1 MQRIL
6 ITGAAGSI
14 GGVLRG
20 GLRGHYPIIRLTDI
34 AVLGDAGPG
43 EEIVTAELCDLA
55 QMEAAMADVDAVV
68 HLGGTSVESDWES
81 IHANNIVGL
90 YNTFEAARR
99 RGVSRIVF
107 ASSNHAIGFYRR
119 NRRID
124 DAVAP
129 RPDTRYGVSKL
140 FGEGLARLYAD
151 KHGIGAA
158 CLRIGSFQKR
168 PLNSRMLSTWI
179 SHRDMVQ
186 LVRCC
191 LDAPALHFE
200 IVYGAS
206 GNSRSWWDNSAA
218 IRLGYAPEDNAEDYA
233 DEILAAER
241 LEPGKGEDAVESLFH
256 GGPFTSLE
264 FDGNTDKI
272 D

>member
-1 MQRIL
+1 MRRIL
-6 ITGAAGSI
+6 ITGAAGAI
-14 GGVLRG
+14 GAVLRE
-20 GLRGHYPIIRLTDI
+20 GLRGHYPIIRLSDI
-34 AVLGDAGPG
+34 ADLGGAAQG
-43 EEIVTAELCDLA
+43 EEIATADICDMA

-68 HLGGTSVESDWES
+68 HLGGASLEAEWES

-99 RGVSRIVF
+99 QGVSRIIF

-119 NRRID
+119 DRRID
-124 DAVAP
+124 GAVAA

-191 LDAPALHFE
+191 LDAPVLHFE

-206 GNSRSWWDNSAA
+206 ANSRSWWDNSAA
-218 IRLGYAPEDNAEDYA
+218 TRLGYAPVDNAEDYA

-241 LEPGKGEDAVESLFH
+241 LDPDKGEDAVESLFH

-264 FDGNTDKI
+264 FDGDTDNI

>member
-1 MQRIL
+1 MHRIL

-14 GGVLRG
+14 GAVLRA
-20 GLRGHYPIIRLTDI
+20 GLQGHYPILRLSDI
-34 AVLGDAGPG
+34 AGLGDAGPG
-43 EEIVTAELCDLA
+43 EEIVAADLCDLPR
-55 QMEAAMADVDAVV
+55 MEAAMADVDAVV
-68 HLGGTSVESDWES
+68 HLGGTSLEDDWES

-99 RGVSRIVF
+99 QGVSRIIF

-119 NRRID
+119 DRQID
-124 DAVAP
+124 HTVAP
-129 RPDTRYGVSKL
+129 RPDTRYGVSKV
-140 FGEGLARLYAD
+140 FGEALARLYAD
-151 KHGIGAA
+151 KHGMGAA

-206 GNSRSWWDNSAA
+206 ANSRSWWDNSAA
-218 IRLGYAPEDNAEDYA
+218 TRLGYAPEDNAEDYA

-241 LEPGKGEDAVESLFH
+241 RDPDKGEDAVERLFH

-264 FDGNTDKI
+264 FNGDTDNI